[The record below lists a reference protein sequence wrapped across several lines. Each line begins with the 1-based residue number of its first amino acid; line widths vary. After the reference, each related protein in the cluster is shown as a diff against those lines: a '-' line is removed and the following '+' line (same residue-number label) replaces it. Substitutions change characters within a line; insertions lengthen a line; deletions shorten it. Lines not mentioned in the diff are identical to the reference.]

1 MNEIIDAAIQELDR
15 EQPGRGIGRYAG
27 EIRNLLLSKRRYEVR
42 QEKLVDQRGQEAD
55 LKNDLL
61 AVIDAATF
69 IVRKGDPKN
78 TKYVSPWNPL
88 NEETIHKYANVMTGV
103 FENLFKI
110 EGFVPADQGAYQ
122 KAISVLARNFVY
134 ETGDNGELVFR
145 KINQNGLIGE
155 KTFSFQDIATLFNPM
170 IDRSKS
176 QLASEL
182 KRAERTEL
190 AKRLMNN
197 PNPKKEFLE
206 EKVNEL
212 KRNEIAISIP
222 AKKLPSI
229 GRSLIEQEFVKREA
243 LLRGLDVT
251 NLTSNNRAIL
261 QNQARIEYEALSDP
275 REIQNQIN
283 SIEIKTT
290 STWDGLTY

>member
-15 EQPGRGIGRYAG
+15 EQPGRGIDRYAG

-42 QEKLVDQRGQEAD
+42 QGRLVDQRGQEAD
-55 LKNDLL
+55 LRNDLR

-69 IVRKGDPKN
+69 IVRKGDPK
-78 TKYVSPWNPL
+78 TSKYVSPFNSL
-88 NEETIHKYANVMTGV
+88 NEEIATKYAAFMTGV

-110 EGFVPADQGAYQ
+110 EGFKPVDQNAFQ

-134 ETGDNGELVFR
+134 ETSDNGELVFR

-155 KTFSFQDIATLFNPM
+155 KAFSFEEIATLFNPM
-170 IDRSKS
+170 IDRAQS
-176 QLASEL
+176 QFSSEL

-206 EKVNEL
+206 DKVAEL
-212 KRNEIAISIP
+212 KRNEIAFSIP
-222 AKKLPSI
+222 AKKLPQI
-229 GRSLIEQEFVKREA
+229 GRSSIEAEFVKREA

-251 NLTSNNRAIL
+251 NLTPNNRAIL
-261 QNQARIEYEALSDP
+261 QNHARIEYDSLSDT
-275 REIQNQIN
+275 REVQNQIN
-283 SIEIKTT
+283 QIEIKTA
-290 STWDGLTY
+290 SNWDGLTY